1 MAASA
6 APLMGADQQLV
17 LKPGTAAP
25 ILDDAVPQQVN
36 LVAPLIPVPV
46 QPAVLLPPALDVA
59 VPQHLNVVAPPLIPI
74 PVPSVSVPQV
84 GAPALAPGGAALQQ
98 DQVVPVVVAGP
109 PLQQIPMVPVVVA
122 GPPAVPAQPI
132 AQPVL
137 GLAMPLQAA
146 VVPLAVGG
154 PPGPP
159 AGCGVHRTRMRD
171 ANLRPSFLK

>member
-6 APLMGADQQLV
+6 APPMGADQQLV
-17 LKPGTAAP
+17 PKPGTAAP

-46 QPAVLLPPALDVA
+46 QQVVLLPPALDVV

-74 PVPSVSVPQV
+74 LVPSVSVPQV
-84 GAPALAPGGAALQQ
+84 GTPALVPGGAALQQ
-98 DQVVPVVVAGP
+98 DQ
-109 PLQQIPMVPVVVA
+109 MVPVVVA

-146 VVPLAVGG
+146 VVPPAVGG

-159 AGCGVHRTRMRD
+159 AGRGVHRTRARD
-171 ANLRPSFLK
+171 ADLQPSFLK